1 MRLITVAAKNV
12 LRRKSRSALAAA
24 GVATAAAAAI
34 ALVGFSTGFET
45 SAKDIY
51 LGHGVDLV
59 VVHAGL
65 AQRLTSSLNESVGN
79 QIAELPHVAAVSG
92 SLTDMVSFGEG
103 SLVGI
108 PVHGWPRES
117 FLFDTLTVQ
126 SGRRLATP
134 DHHGILLGARLAE
147 SISKRPGDDV
157 EIESYGEFHVVGIF
171 RGVNVLEDA
180 SAVVLLGDL
189 QQLMDRPGQV
199 TEFQIK
205 LDREIAG
212 EPVSL
217 EQIRRQIEDLKNPSG
232 ERWGL
237 SATPSQQ
244 YASGST
250 EVHMAH
256 GLAWA
261 TTAIAMIIGCV
272 GVLNTMS
279 MAVFERTQEIGILR
293 AIGWHKWRIVLL
305 VVCESELIAA
315 AGAALGAAVIIPLA
329 PLLARIP
336 WVQGLIRPEIAPP
349 VVALALL
356 LAIFVGLIGSLY
368 PSYRSSRL
376 DVVHAL
382 QCDAI

>member
-34 ALVGFSTGFET
+34 ALVGFSNGFET

-79 QIAELPHVAAVSG
+79 QIAALPHVAAVSG

-108 PVHGWPRES
+108 PVHGWPVNS
-117 FLFDTLTVQ
+117 FLFDTLTIQ
-126 SGRRLATP
+126 SGQRLASG
-134 DHHGILLGARLAE
+134 DRQGILLGARLAE
-147 SISKRPGDDV
+147 SINKRPGDDV
-157 EIESYGEFHVVGIF
+157 AIESYGRFHVAGVF
-171 RGVNVLEDA
+171 HGVNVLEDA
-180 SAVVLLGDL
+180 SAVALLGDL

-205 LDREIAG
+205 LDRKIAG
-212 EPVSL
+212 VPAAL
-217 EQIRRQIEDLKNPSG
+217 EQVRRQIEDLKNPAG

-256 GLAWA
+256 GMAWA
-261 TTAIAMIIGCV
+261 TTAIAMVIGCV

-279 MAVFERTQEIGILR
+279 MAVFERTQEIGVLR

-315 AGAALGAAVIIPLA
+315 AGAVFGAAVIIPLA

-336 WVQGLIRPEIAPP
+336 WVQGLIRPEVAPP
-349 VVALALL
+349 VVTVAVI
-356 LAIFVGLIGSLY
+356 LAILVGLVGSVY

-382 QCDAI
+382 QCDAM

>member
-12 LRRKSRSALAAA
+12 LRRKSRSGLAAA
-24 GVATAAAAAI
+24 GVASAAAAAI

-79 QIAELPHVAAVSG
+79 QIAALPHVAAMSG

-108 PVHGWPRES
+108 PVHGWPSES
-117 FLFDTLTVQ
+117 FLFDTLTIDR
-126 SGRRLATP
+126 GRRLAAGERQ
-134 DHHGILLGARLAE
+134 GILLGARLAE
-147 SISKRPGDDV
+147 SINKRVGDEV
-157 EIESYGEFHVVGIF
+157 EIESYGRFRVAGVF

-180 SAVVLLGDL
+180 SAIVLLGDL
-189 QQLMDRPGQV
+189 QKLMDRPGQV
-199 TEFQIK
+199 TEFQIR
-205 LDREIAG
+205 LDRGIAG
-212 EPVSL
+212 DAAALDE
-217 EQIRRQIEDLKNPSG
+217 IRRQIDDLKNPAG

-261 TTAIAMIIGCV
+261 TTAIAMVIGCV

-279 MAVFERTQEIGILR
+279 MSVFERTQEIGVLR

-315 AGAALGAAVIIPLA
+315 TGAVLGAAAMILLGPM
-329 PLLARIP
+329 LARMP
-336 WVQGLIRPEIAPP
+336 WVQGLIRPEVAPP
-349 VVALALL
+349 VVALALV
-356 LAIFVGLIGSLY
+356 LAILVGLVGSVY

-382 QCDAI
+382 QCDAM

>member
-65 AQRLTSSLNESVGN
+65 AQRLTSSLNESVAN
-79 QIAELPHVAAVSG
+79 QIAALPHVAAVSG
-92 SLTDMVSFGEG
+92 CLTDVVSFGEG

-108 PVHGWPRES
+108 PVHGWPPES
-117 FLFDTLTVQ
+117 FLFDTLTIS
-126 SGRRLATP
+126 SGQRLAVG
-134 DHHGILLGARLAE
+134 DRQAILLGARLAE
-147 SISKRPGDDV
+147 SINKRPGDQV
-157 EIESYGEFHVVGIF
+157 EIESYGKFHVAGIF

-180 SAVVLLGDL
+180 SAVVWLSDL

-212 EPVSL
+212 ETAAL
-217 EQIRRQIEDLKNPSG
+217 EQVRRQIESLKNPAG

-261 TTAIAMIIGCV
+261 TTAIAMVIGCV

-279 MAVFERTQEIGILR
+279 MSVFERTQEIGVLR
-293 AIGWHKWRIVLL
+293 AIGWHRWRIVLL
-305 VVCESELIAA
+305 LVCESELIAA
-315 AGAALGAAVIIPLA
+315 TGALLGAAVMIPLG

-336 WVQGLIRPEIAPP
+336 WVQGLIRPEVAPT
-349 VVALALL
+349 VVALA
-356 LAIFVGLIGSLY
+356 
-368 PSYRSSRL
+368 
-376 DVVHAL
+376 
-382 QCDAI
+382 